1 MRGTDPRQEGMFRY
15 VSPEARVPKDHPLRP
30 IREMGNRALEEL
42 SGEFEAMYSHTG
54 WPSIAP
60 EQLLRAL
67 LLQVLY
73 SIRSKRLLVEQ
84 LDYNL
89 LFRWF
94 VGLSMDE
101 AMWEHSTFT
110 KNRERLI
117 GSDIA
122 REFFAK
128 ILVQAR
134 DARLLSDEHFSVDG
148 TLLEAWASMKS
159 FRPKA
164 GEGPRGGGGHNA
176 EVDFRGEKRSN
187 ATHESTT
194 DPQAR
199 QYRKGKGQEAKLCY
213 LGHALMDNRHG
224 LIVDTRTTQ
233 ASGRAERELALA
245 MIEAR
250 CGKGQL
256 TVGAD
261 KGYDTRDFVEGLR
274 WANVSPH
281 VAQNDT
287 HRRSAIDRRTTR
299 HAGYAQSQRV
309 RKRIE
314 EAFGWA
320 KTVGG
325 LRKLKHR
332 GLPKV
337 DVQFILAFAA
347 YNYGPFGGNHFTD
360 DGKIL
365 CFFFHCLRS
374 LSNLPSR
381 LGSVV
386 EVTNTRQWTTAK
398 SDREEAH

>member
-1 MRGTDPRQEGMFRY
+1 MRGTDPRQEGMFSY
-15 VSPEARVPKDHPLRP
+15 VSPEARVPQDHPLRP
-30 IREMGNRALEEL
+30 IREMVNRALEEL
-42 SGEFEAMYSHTG
+42 SRELEAMYSHTG
-54 WPSIAP
+54 RPSIAP

-67 LLQVLY
+67 LVQVLY
-73 SIRSKRLLVEQ
+73 SIRSERLLVEQ

-94 VGLSMDE
+94 VGLSMDD
-101 AMWEHSTFT
+101 AVWDHSTFT

-134 DARLLSDEHFSVDG
+134 EARLLSDEHFSVDG

-159 FRPKA
+159 FRPK
-164 GEGPRGGGGHNA
+164 GGKGPRGGGRNA
-176 EVDFRGEKRSN
+176 EADFRGEKRRN
-187 ATHESTT
+187 ATHESST
-194 DPQAR
+194 DPQAL
-199 QYRKGKGQEAKLCY
+199 QYRKSKGQEAKLCY

-233 ASGRAERELALA
+233 AGGRAERESALA
-245 MIEAR
+245 MLEAR
-250 CGKGQL
+250 PGKGRL

-261 KGYDTRDFVEGLR
+261 KGYDTKDFVEELR
-274 WANVSPH
+274 WVNVSPH

-287 HRRSAIDRRTTR
+287 NRRSAIDRRTTR
-299 HAGYAQSQRV
+299 HPGYAHSQRV

-337 DVQFILAFAA
+337 DFQFTLTFAA
-347 YNYGPFGGNHFTD
+347 YN
-360 DGKIL
+360 L
-365 CFFFHCLRS
+365 VRLRT
-374 LSNLPSR
+374 
-381 LGSVV
+381 LGAG
-386 EVTNTRQWTTAK
+386 T
-398 SDREEAH
+398 

>member
-1 MRGTDPRQEGMFRY
+1 MRGTDPRQKGMFSY

-30 IREMGNRALEEL
+30 IREMVNRALEEL
-42 SGEFEAMYSHTG
+42 SRELEAMYSHTG
-54 WPSIAP
+54 RPSIAP

-67 LLQVLY
+67 LVQVLY
-73 SIRSKRLLVEQ
+73 SIRSERLLVEQ

-94 VGLSMDE
+94 VGLSMDDPV
-101 AMWEHSTFT
+101 WDHSTFT

-134 DARLLSDEHFSVDG
+134 EARLLSDEHFSVDG

-159 FRPKA
+159 FRPK
-164 GEGPRGGGGHNA
+164 GGNGPGGGGRNVEA
-176 EVDFRGEKRSN
+176 DFRGEKRSN
-187 ATHESTT
+187 ATHESST
-194 DPQAR
+194 DPQAL
-199 QYRKGKGQEAKLCY
+199 QYRKSKGQEAKLCY

-233 ASGRAERELALA
+233 AGGRAERESALA
-245 MIEAR
+245 MLEAR
-250 CGKGQL
+250 PGKGPL

-261 KGYDTRDFVEGLR
+261 KGYDTKDFVEGLR
-274 WANVSPH
+274 WVNVSPH
-281 VAQNDT
+281 VAQNDSN
-287 HRRSAIDRRTTR
+287 RRSAIDRRTTR
-299 HAGYAQSQRV
+299 HPGYAHSQRV

-337 DVQFILAFAA
+337 DFQFTLTFAA
-347 YNYGPFGGNHFTD
+347 YN
-360 DGKIL
+360 L
-365 CFFFHCLRS
+365 VRLRT
-374 LSNLPSR
+374 
-381 LGSVV
+381 LGAG
-386 EVTNTRQWTTAK
+386 T
-398 SDREEAH
+398 